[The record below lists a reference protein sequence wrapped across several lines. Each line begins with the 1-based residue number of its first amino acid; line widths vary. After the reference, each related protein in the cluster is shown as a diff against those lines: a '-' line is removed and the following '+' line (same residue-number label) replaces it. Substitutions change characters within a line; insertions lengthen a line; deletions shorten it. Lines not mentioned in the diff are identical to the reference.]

1 MSAAK
6 PRAWPPRTTRARA
19 TRPRP
24 PAKQTAQ
31 IPDAVISHYARLL
44 DDSGVMP
51 LIDAKLGPRPGPA
64 GVPIRAVLVCLMV
77 SIHHSGKATL
87 AEAWRLAAF
96 CLSPAAREHLGL
108 DPDGPHPDDPHTCL
122 ADNRRFYRAFDRL
135 TSLLDPARHD
145 RRTRLPQHEAD
156 LLATAWEDTDRDHT
170 RKRDLLQDIVTAL
183 VLTPVRWGK
192 GRGYLTGF
200 HGDVGI
206 DTTAAPVFARPP
218 RARRSTGELFAST
231 EITAGWHHS
240 AGNGPPE
247 YGYSATLTVAART
260 RSALGSFPQLAL
272 GLVLDTPHKRIGAN
286 AITTLKPLAVLGLPT
301 AFAAVD
307 RAYTDQQPGHFA
319 RPARELG
326 YKLALD
332 YKVDQRGVQGSAHG
346 ALLID
351 GSLTC
356 PLIPDKLARAT
367 TGLDDAAIRIPSHE
381 LTALITAREP
391 YLLRLKQSANAD
403 GALRFQCPAAG
414 TSPSVTCPR
423 FDRLHQRGP
432 SRPAAVDLTD
442 ARQRA
447 AHPAAKP
454 RILPPTPDHKS
465 GELPKICH
473 QHTITLHPG
482 DLGHLDKFR
491 QDLAYLSPSW
501 RGTYSTVRA
510 MTEGLNGRLKGH
522 DLDLSD
528 PKNRLAHGRVAQ
540 TILVALLVTVAN
552 DHFLDAWRH
561 THQPP
566 DEPDASTETFE
577 IPAEHL
583 DRSPLTGRSR
593 PPPIP

>member
-1 MSAAK
+1 MSTAQ

-31 IPDAVISHYARLL
+31 IPDAVVSHYARLL
-44 DDSGVMP
+44 DDSGILP
-51 LIDAKLGPRPGPA
+51 LIDDELGSRPGPP
-64 GVPIRAVLVCLMV
+64 GLPIAAVLTCLLL
-77 SIHHSGKATL
+77 SINHTGKATL
-87 AEAWRLAAF
+87 VEAWRIAAF
-96 CLSPAAREHLGL
+96 CLTAAARHRLGL
-108 DPDGPHPDDPHTCL
+108 PDINPEDVHQVL
-122 ADNRRFYRAFDRL
+122 ASSRRFYRAFDRL
-135 TSLLDPARHD
+135 TTVLDPARHD
-145 RRTRLPQHEAD
+145 RRARLPQHQAD
-156 LLATAWEDTDRDHT
+156 ALAAAWEDDDPAHS

-183 VLTPVRWGK
+183 VLTPVRWAK
-192 GRGYLTGF
+192 GRGYLRHF
-200 HGDVGI
+200 RGDVGI
-206 DTTAAPVFARPP
+206 DTTVAPVFARPP
-218 RARRSTGELFAST
+218 RARRSTGELLAST

-260 RSALGSFPQLAL
+260 RSTPGSFPQLAL
-272 GLVLDTPHKRIGAN
+272 GLVLDTPHKRIGAD
-286 AITTLKPLAVLGLPT
+286 AITTLRPLAELGLPA
-301 AFAAVD
+301 AFAVVD
-307 RAYTDQQPGHFA
+307 RAYTDQAADHFA

-351 GSLTC
+351 GSPAC
-356 PLIPDKLARAT
+356 PLMPDRLARAT
-367 TGLDDAAIRIPSHE
+367 SGLDDAAIRAPSEE
-381 LTALITAREP
+381 LTALIAAREP
-391 YLLRLKQSANAD
+391 YLLRLKQNANPS

-432 SRPAAVDLTD
+432 IRATAVDLTD

-447 AHPAAKP
+447 AHVAAKP
-454 RILPPTPDHKS
+454 RVLTPAPDHKTRD
-465 GELPKICH
+465 LPKICH
-473 QHTITLHPG
+473 QQTITLHPD

-510 MTEGLNGRLKGH
+510 MAEGLNGRLKGH

-528 PKNRLAHGRVAQ
+528 PKSRLAHGRVAQ

-552 DHFLDAWRH
+552 DHFLDQWRH
-561 THQPP
+561 IHQPQG
-566 DEPDASTETFE
+566 EPVTLADTPQT
-577 IPAEHL
+577 PAGPF
-583 DRSPLTGRSR
+583 DGTPPAAQSR
-593 PPPIP
+593 PPPAP

>member
-1 MSAAK
+1 MSTAK
-6 PRAWPPRTTRARA
+6 PRAWPPRTTRART

-24 PAKQTAQ
+24 PVKQTAQ
-31 IPDAVISHYARLL
+31 IPDAVIGHYARLL
-44 DDSGVMP
+44 EDSGIMA
-51 LIDAKLGPRPGPA
+51 LIDAELGPRPGPA

-96 CLSPAAREHLGL
+96 CLSPSAREHLGL
-108 DPDGPHPDDPHTCL
+108 EADRPPVDDPHACL

-156 LLATAWEDTDRDHT
+156 LHATAWHDDDPDHT
-170 RKRDLLQDIVTAL
+170 RKRDLLQDLVTKL

-192 GRGYLTGF
+192 GRGYLAGF
-200 HGDVGI
+200 GGDVGI

-247 YGYSATLTVAART
+247 YGYSATLTVAARA
-260 RSALGSFPQLAL
+260 RPVSASFPQLAL

-286 AITTLKPLAVLGLPT
+286 AVTTLKPLAALGLPA
-301 AFAAVD
+301 AFAVAD
-307 RAYTDQQPGHFA
+307 RAYTDQQPVHFA
-319 RPARELG
+319 QPARALG

-351 GSLTC
+351 GSLAC
-356 PLIPDKLARAT
+356 PLTPGRLAQAT
-367 TGLDDAAIRIPSHE
+367 SGLDDASVRTPSQE
-381 LTALITAREP
+381 LAALISAREP

-403 GALRFQCPAAG
+403 GAIRLQCPAAG

-423 FDRLHQRGP
+423 FERLHQRGP
-432 SRPAAVDLTD
+432 RRSTAVDLTD
-442 ARQRA
+442 ARHRA
-447 AHPAAKP
+447 AHAAAKP
-454 RILPPTPDHKS
+454 RVRPPTPDHKS

-473 QHTITLHPG
+473 QQTITLHPG

-491 QDLAYLSPSW
+491 QDLAYLSPAW
-501 RGTYSTVRA
+501 IATYKSVRA
-510 MTEGLNGRLKGH
+510 NTEGINGQLKGH
-522 DLDLSD
+522 DLDLGD

-552 DHFLDAWRH
+552 DHFLDQWRH
-561 THQPP
+561 THRPRTGPITPADAPQTPTGTFDGTPP
-566 DEPDASTETFE
+566 A
-577 IPAEHL
+577 
-583 DRSPLTGRSR
+583 GQSR
-593 PPPIP
+593 PPPAP